1 MERGLVSCEWL
12 ATSLRDRSAEHRP
25 KLVDATWFLPNSPFA
40 APEDSTALAEYEK
53 RRIPGAVFF
62 DIDRVADVSVPIPH
76 MLPTADTLA
85 EALAALGISRTSEVV
100 VYDQHGIFSA
110 PRVWYTLKAFGHPSV
125 AVLDGGLPQW
135 QRDGHA
141 LDERPPAAPE
151 PVPRE
156 TWTLNTSMVWNL
168 EQVVGNIKEPSAKIL
183 DARPAARFSGSAPE
197 PRAGMRGGHV
207 PGSANVPFP
216 SLLTPERTMKD
227 AKSLVSIFSDAGV
240 ETNAATSQRLVT
252 SCGSG
257 LTACIVGLALRQIN
271 FPVESNWAVYDGS
284 WSEYG
289 SRSDTPIV
297 KDGPDGTDVEVP

>member
-1 MERGLVSCEWL
+1 
-12 ATSLRDRSAEHRP
+12 
-25 KLVDATWFLPNSPFA
+25 
-40 APEDSTALAEYEK
+40 
-53 RRIPGAVFF
+53 
-62 DIDRVADVSVPIPH
+62 
-76 MLPTADTLA
+76 
-85 EALAALGISRTSEVV
+85 
-100 VYDQHGIFSA
+100 
-110 PRVWYTLKAFGHPSV
+110 
-125 AVLDGGLPQW
+125 
-135 QRDGHA
+135 
-141 LDERPPAAPE
+141 
-151 PVPRE
+151 
-156 TWTLNTSMVWNL
+156 
-168 EQVVGNIKEPSAKIL
+168 
-183 DARPAARFSGSAPE
+183 
-197 PRAGMRGGHV
+197 MRGGHV